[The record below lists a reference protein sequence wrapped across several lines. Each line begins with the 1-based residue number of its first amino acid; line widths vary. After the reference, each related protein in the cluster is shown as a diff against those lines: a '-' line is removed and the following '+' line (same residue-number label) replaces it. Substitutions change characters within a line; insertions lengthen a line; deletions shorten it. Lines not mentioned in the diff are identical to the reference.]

1 MVSESSSA
9 KQSGSSSD
17 RRKLVAIV
25 YADMVGYSRLI
36 GVDDAGTLSR
46 LRSLRREVINPAIS
60 EHGGRVVQTGGDSL
74 LIVFDSIDGAV
85 RFAVEVQQQ
94 VPMHDGEQQPDRAIR
109 FRMGIDIG
117 DAIPDGTDLH
127 GDAVNI
133 ATRLEAVS
141 PPGGICV
148 SRSVRDHV
156 HGRLGLAF
164 EELGALGLKN
174 IARPIEAFVIRSDDA
189 ARQESMPRHTQR
201 ERTP

>member
-1 MVSESSSA
+1 M
-9 KQSGSSSD
+9 
-17 RRKLVAIV
+17 
-25 YADMVGYSRLI
+25 
-36 GVDDAGTLSR
+36 
-46 LRSLRREVINPAIS
+46 
-60 EHGGRVVQTGGDSL
+60 
-74 LIVFDSIDGAV
+74 IVFDSIDGAV